1 MKRVVTLVAAVL
13 LVVAS
18 APMAQEGHGHHA
30 KPSGK
35 PVTLTVMDHDGVK
48 AIAISST
55 TAETA
60 AAVYTCSMHPD
71 VKQDAPGKCT
81 KCGMNLEKVKN

>member
-1 MKRVVTLVAAVL
+1 
-13 LVVAS
+13 
-18 APMAQEGHGHHA
+18 
-30 KPSGK
+30 
-35 PVTLTVMDHDGVK
+35 VTLTVMDHDGVK